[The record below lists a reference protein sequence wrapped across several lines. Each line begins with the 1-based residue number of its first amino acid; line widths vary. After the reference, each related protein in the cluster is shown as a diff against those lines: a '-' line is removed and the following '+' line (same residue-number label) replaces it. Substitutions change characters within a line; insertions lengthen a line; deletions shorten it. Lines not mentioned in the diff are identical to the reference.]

1 MDGNRH
7 PRIRSFVQDSALG
20 RWHMD
25 LCRPC
30 ARLAPFV
37 SQLWYGQ
44 GQVNY
49 TRDRILPGGGSFLLI
64 NLGPTQYRIVAGPPE
79 RRVGFDGIWLSGPH
93 QTPIDTEAPGGSAL
107 LGVAF
112 RGHGLRPWLHADAE
126 HSAEQ
131 TLPLA
136 DLLGD
141 GVLRLRERLLET
153 PEPAARFSMVEDWLV
168 SRLLPRYAPSALIE
182 WTLAAIESSGGF
194 VGIEDLARQAGVS
207 RAHLSRR
214 FRLEVGLTP
223 KALAR
228 VHRFRAA
235 IDWLSR
241 RDRIPWGELAG
252 RCGYYDQSHLI
263 RDFQDF
269 SGMAPGD
276 FVRCGKP
283 DAGSV
288 VVR

>member
-1 MDGNRH
+1 MDGDRQQ
-7 PRIRSFVQDSALG
+7 RIRSFVEDGTLG
-20 RWHMD
+20 RWRMD
-25 LCRPC
+25 LCRPR
-30 ARLAPFV
+30 AQLAPFV

-49 TRDRILPGGGSFLLI
+49 RRDRILPGGASFLLI
-64 NLGPTQYRIVAGPPE
+64 NLGPTQYRIDPGPPE
-79 RRVGFDGIWLSGPH
+79 RRVAFDDIWLSGLQ
-93 QTPIDTEAPGGSAL
+93 QTPIDTEAPHGSAL
-107 LGVAF
+107 LGVVF

-126 HSAEQ
+126 HVSDR
-131 TLPLA
+131 TLPLT

-141 GVLRLRERLLET
+141 GVLRLRDRLLET
-153 PEPAARFSMVEDWLV
+153 PSVEARFVVLEDWLA
-168 SRLLPRYAPSALIE
+168 SRLLPRFAPSPLID
-182 WTLAAIESSGGF
+182 WALAAIESSDGS
-194 VGIEDLARQAGVS
+194 VGIEDLAVQAGVS

-223 KALAR
+223 KTLAR

-241 RDRIPWGELAG
+241 QPRIAWGELAD

-263 RDFQDF
+263 RDFRDF

-276 FVRCGKP
+276 FIRCGKP
-283 DAGSV
+283 DGGSV
-288 VVR
+288 VVG